1 MIKKILV
8 ANRGEIAVR
17 VIRAAKELGI
27 KTVAVFSE
35 GDEESLHV
43 FLADE
48 SVRIGPSQV
57 NKSYLNIPMLIAAAE
72 ITGADAIH
80 PGYGFLAE
88 NPNFAET
95 CIDSGF
101 IFIGPPPEA
110 IKAMGDKSEAKRMM
124 KNAGVPVVPGSD
136 GPLQSLD
143 EALTIAKEIGYPV
156 IVKAVSGGGGRGMR
170 IARDEK
176 ELALSYRMASTE
188 AEAAFGDGRIY
199 LEKYIENPRHI
210 EVQVIGDMHGNV
222 IHLGERECSIQRRH
236 QKLIEESPSPI
247 VDKKMREKMGGVAVK
262 GAKAI
267 GYFSAGTMEFI
278 VDRNRNFY
286 FMEMNTRIQVEH
298 PVTEMITGFD
308 LVKEQIRVA
317 MEEKLSLKQK
327 DVKFTGHAIEVRVN
341 AENPEKGFV
350 PSAGKI
356 ETVHFPGG
364 PGIRIDTHIYQGYR
378 IPPYYD
384 SLLMK
389 LIAHGRDR
397 MEAIERLKR
406 ALDELVIEGVD
417 TTASL
422 HKKILESEGFIKG
435 DIHTGYLAGLGY

>member
-1 MIKKILV
+1 
-8 ANRGEIAVR
+8 
-17 VIRAAKELGI
+17 
-27 KTVAVFSE
+27 
-35 GDEESLHV
+35 
-43 FLADE
+43 
-48 SVRIGPSQV
+48 
-57 NKSYLNIPMLIAAAE
+57 
-72 ITGADAIH
+72 
-80 PGYGFLAE
+80 
-88 NPNFAET
+88 
-95 CIDSGF
+95 
-101 IFIGPPPEA
+101 
-110 IKAMGDKSEAKRMM
+110 
-124 KNAGVPVVPGSD
+124 
-136 GPLQSLD
+136 
-143 EALTIAKEIGYPV
+143 
-156 IVKAVSGGGGRGMR
+156 VSGGGGRGMR

-247 VDKKMREKMGGVAVK
+247 VDKKMREKMGEVAVK

-417 TTASL
+417 TTSSL

>member
-1 MIKKILV
+1 MIRKILV

-136 GPLQSLD
+136 GPLQSLE

-317 MEEKLSLKQK
+317 MEEELSLKQK
-327 DVKFTGHAIEVRVN
+327 DVKFIGHAIEVRVN

-422 HKKILESEGFIKG
+422 HKKILESEGFVKG

>member
-1 MIKKILV
+1 MIRKILV

-110 IKAMGDKSEAKRMM
+110 IKSMGDKSEAKRMM

-136 GPLQSLD
+136 GPLQSLE

-317 MEEKLSLKQK
+317 MEEELSLKQK
-327 DVKFTGHAIEVRVN
+327 DVKFIGHAIEVRVN

-422 HKKILESEGFIKG
+422 HKKILESEGFVKG

>member
-101 IFIGPPPEA
+101 IFIGPSPDA

-136 GPLQSLD
+136 GPLKSLE
-143 EALTIAKEIGYPV
+143 EALSIAKEIGYPV

-278 VDRNRNFY
+278 VDRDRNFY

-308 LVKEQIRVA
+308 LVKEQILVA

-327 DVKFTGHAIEVRVN
+327 DVRFTGHAIEVRVN

-364 PGIRIDTHIYQGYR
+364 PGIRIDTHIYQGYK

-397 MEAIERLKR
+397 MEAIERLRR

-417 TTASL
+417 TTAPL
-422 HKKILESEGFIKG
+422 HKKVLESEGFIEG